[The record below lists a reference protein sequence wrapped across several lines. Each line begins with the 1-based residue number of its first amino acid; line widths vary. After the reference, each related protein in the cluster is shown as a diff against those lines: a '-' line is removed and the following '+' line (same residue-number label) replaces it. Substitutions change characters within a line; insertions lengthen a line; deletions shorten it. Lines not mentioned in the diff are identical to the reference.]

1 MPKVLSYVDPVEG
14 FRGWLVYDTDECAL
28 SAGGCRVQP
37 GLTQGT
43 LETLAARMTLKQR
56 LLGLNVGGAK
66 CGIDYD
72 PTAPGATEAIRRF
85 FTFLH
90 DEVLERYSMGSDM
103 GTRWPQLEEIARSCG
118 IPSIKYAAAR
128 AQRLADGEFFRRIQ
142 LMTTGVGALAV
153 HQRRAGAGL
162 AHATLAAARHLGR
175 APDELTVAVQGFGN
189 LGRGVAATL
198 AEAKV
203 RIVAVADADGALA
216 DPDGLDVPTLIAA
229 DDRRLIVPPGRG
241 ASSSELFGQQA
252 DILVLAAGGDAVSE
266 AQAARLPAR
275 AVVVGA
281 NNGLSPAV
289 EGALHDRSVIV
300 VPDFV
305 GGAGGTASVDVVFGS
320 PQCPSPEQVL
330 DRTGRT
336 IGTLVTRVLERA
348 DQDGTSP
355 RTAALGMCAE
365 STYTPGERPYGAS
378 PFGDYGRPD
387 KGVAAAAAAPR
398 PAARPLDR
406 PVPDRED
413 CPHERSTVADS
424 TFFRDLFS
432 TEASRETFCD
442 LCKYQRWLDIE
453 AALSLSQAEL
463 GIIPQEAARTIA
475 DRAVLA
481 DLDFALLRREM
492 AASRHSLVGLL
503 RTFQDHCGPAGEWI
517 HYGATTQDIQ
527 DTSLALEMRGT
538 LTMLRQQI
546 REMLAPLARLA
557 RAHRSTPM
565 VGRTHAQPAV
575 PITFGAKVGSWI
587 DELARAHDRLREAQ
601 DRVAVI
607 ELFGGAGTMAG
618 YGDRA
623 HELIEKVAARLGLPV
638 PDTAWHA
645 TRDRPAEFASALALT
660 AGAFARIADEIRTLS
675 RPEIAELGLAWTPGT
690 VASST
695 MPHKRNPDLCEQVR
709 VLAGL
714 SASQVTAAFHGLVS
728 EHERDSRGYRLEW
741 AYAPDAA
748 HYALAAARL
757 TLGLVR
763 DLFVRPAQMWQR
775 LHQQAEQ
782 VGTERLMLL
791 LTPALG
797 KQAAYSW
804 VYERSQR
811 AQEAGRPLRGQ
822 LLLEGDLSAL
832 LTTAQIEEA
841 LDPLS
846 HLGHAPCLADRMAER
861 AERLL
866 ADPEVPASAVLETV
880 G

>member
-1 MPKVLSYVDPVEG
+1 MQRVLSYVDPLEG

-28 SAGGCRVQP
+28 YAGGCRVQP
-37 GLTQGT
+37 GLTQQT

-85 FTFLH
+85 LTFLH
-90 DEVLERYSMGSDM
+90 DELLERYSMGSDM
-103 GTRWPQLEEIARSCG
+103 GSRWPQLEDIARSCG

-128 AQRLADGEFFRRIQ
+128 AQRLTDSEFFRRIQ
-142 LMTTGVGALAV
+142 LMNASVGSLSV
-153 HQRRAGAGL
+153 QQRRAGAGL

-175 APDELTVAVQGFGN
+175 EPEELTVAVQGFGT
-189 LGRGVAATL
+189 LGRGLAATL

-203 RIVAVADADGALA
+203 RVVAVADVDGCLA
-216 DPDGLDVPTLIAA
+216 DPDGLDIPALIAA
-229 DDRRLIVPPGRG
+229 DDRRLVLPSGRRDP
-241 ASSSELFGQQA
+241 AQELFHRQA
-252 DILVLAAGGDAVSE
+252 DIVVLAAGDEAISA
-266 AQAARLPAR
+266 AQAAELPAR

-281 NNGLSPAV
+281 NNGLAASV
-289 EGALHDRSVIV
+289 EQALHARQITV

-320 PQCPSPEQVL
+320 TRCPSPEEVL
-330 DRTGRT
+330 SRTGRT
-336 IGTLVTRVLERA
+336 IETLVATILQRA
-348 DQDGTSP
+348 DKDGTSP
-355 RTAALGMCAE
+355 RETALRMCEETA
-365 STYTPGERPYGAS
+365 YVPGERPYGAS
-378 PFGDYGRPD
+378 PFGSYDDRPEQGR
-387 KGVAAAAAAPR
+387 AAAAAQPAPR
-398 PAARPLDR
+398 TADR
-406 PVPDRED
+406 PVPPRED
-413 CPHERSTVADS
+413 CPHERSTMVDS

-453 AALSLSQAEL
+453 AALALSQAEL
-463 GIIPQEAARTIA
+463 GIIPEEAARTIA
-475 DRAVLA
+475 RKAVLA
-481 DLDFALLRREM
+481 DLDFALLRSEM
-492 AASRHSLVGLL
+492 AVSRHSLVGLL
-503 RTFQDHCGPAGEWI
+503 RAFQAHCGPAGEWL

-527 DTSLALEMRGT
+527 DTSVALEMRGT
-538 LTMLRQQI
+538 LRTLRQQI
-546 REMLAPLARLA
+546 GEMLQPLAQLA
-557 RAHRSTPM
+557 RAHRTTPM

-575 PITFGAKVGSWI
+575 PITFGAKVGTWI
-587 DELARAHDRLREAQ
+587 DELARAHDRLQEAE
-601 DRVAVI
+601 RRIAVI

-623 HELIEKVAARLGLPV
+623 HDLIERVAARLELAV

-695 MPHKRNPDLCEQVR
+695 MPHKRNPDLCEQVV

-741 AYAPDAA
+741 AYVPDAA

-757 TLGLVR
+757 TLGLIR
-763 DLFVRPAQMWQR
+763 DLCVRPVQMWQR
-775 LHQQAEQ
+775 LTTDAER
-782 VGTERLMLL
+782 VTTERLMLL

-811 AQEAGRPLRGQ
+811 AQEAGRSLRSQ
-822 LLLEGDLSAL
+822 ILLEGDLPDL
-832 LTTAQIEEA
+832 LTAEQIEEA
-841 LDPLS
+841 LDPLR

-866 ADPEVPASAVLETV
+866 AERAAPRGDVLVRAE
-880 G
+880 